1 MSLAP
6 SIVPDPAH
14 VHLLHLAAE
23 TTVITATVRTT
34 AASACCPLCGHAS
47 TRVHSHYTRRLADLP
62 WQGLAVKVVLYTR
75 KFFCD
80 NPDCTRQI
88 FTERLPELVAPY
100 ARCTRRLDDWFTA
113 VGFTVG
119 GAAGARLLGVLGLN
133 ATPAMLLARIRAT
146 PLTVGATPRVLGIDD
161 FAFRRGRRYGTILVD
176 LERHRP
182 VDLLPERSAPV
193 VAAWLTAHP
202 GVEIISRDRGG
213 DYAVGAREG
222 APEAVQIADRFH
234 LIKNL
239 SEVVERVVRRHA
251 QVVEQQTA
259 TTPLAHSV
267 ATAPPRSET
276 QQTHQQVNTILRR
289 RYEAI
294 HALAAR
300 GLSGQQIARELGL
313 HRHTVER
320 NLRLPSC
327 PERARHPRRPTLLDP
342 YEPYLHVRWAEG
354 CHNARRLWRE
364 IVAQGFPGSYQPVSR
379 FATYL
384 RLQEHHASEALAV
397 GTSALHP
404 TGQRGLTV
412 REAVSLLL
420 RLRATLTPDE
430 VLTRTRICQ
439 AHPDI
444 ARTDVLLVA
453 FKQVFRE
460 RDPQALA
467 AWLHEADHCGV
478 SELRTFAIKLRQDL
492 PAVQAAVVSPFSQGP
507 VEGHIHRLK
516 LLKRSMYGRG
526 NFDLL
531 KQRVLYA
538 AAVSA

>member
-23 TTVITATVRTT
+23 TTVIIATVRTS

-47 TRVHSHYTRRLADLP
+47 TRVHSRYTRRLADLP
-62 WQGLAVKVVLYTR
+62 WQGVAVKWVLYTR

-88 FTERLPELVAPY
+88 FTERLPKVVGPY
-100 ARCTRRLDDWFTA
+100 ARRTRRLDDWFTG
-113 VGFTVG
+113 VGFAAG
-119 GAAGARLLGVLGLN
+119 GAGGARLLGVLGLS
-133 ATPAMLLARIRAT
+133 ATPAMLLARMRT
-146 PLTVGATPRVLGIDD
+146 YPLTPPTTPRVLGIDD
-161 FAFRRGRRYGTILVD
+161 FAFRRGRRYGTIVVD

-182 VDLLPERSAPV
+182 VDLLPERSAQV

-213 DYAVGAREG
+213 DYAAGAREG
-222 APEAVQIADRFH
+222 APDAVQIADRFH

-239 SEVVERVVRRHA
+239 GEVVERVVRRHA
-251 QVVEQQTA
+251 HVVEQQTA

-276 QQTHQQVNTILRR
+276 QQTHDQVNDSIRR

-294 HALAAR
+294 HARAAR
-300 GLSGQQIARELGL
+300 GMSGQQIARELGL

-320 NLRLPSC
+320 NLRLPHC
-327 PERARHPRRPTLLDP
+327 PKRARHPRRPTMLDP
-342 YEPYLHVRWAEG
+342 YESYLSQRWAEG
-354 CHNARRLWRE
+354 CHTARRLWRE

-379 FATYL
+379 FAAYL
-384 RLQEHHASEALAV
+384 RQQEHLASDALAA
-397 GTSALHP
+397 GTSSPQP
-404 TGQRGLTV
+404 TGRRGLTV
-412 REAVSLLL
+412 REAVGLLL
-420 RLRATLTPDE
+420 RRRDTLTSDE
-430 VLTRTRICQ
+430 QLTRTRICQ
-439 AHPDI
+439 AH
-444 ARTDVLLVA
+444 AELAHTDVLLVA

-460 RDPQALA
+460 RNPDALA
-467 AWLHEADHCGV
+467 TWLEEAEHSGV
-478 SELRTFAIKLRQDL
+478 PELRAFVIKLRQDL

-538 AAVSA
+538 ANLSV

>member
-1 MSLAP
+1 MSLAV

-14 VHLLHLAAE
+14 VHLLHLSAE
-23 TTVITATVRTT
+23 TAVIIATVRTS
-34 AASACCPLCGHAS
+34 AASACCPQCGHSS

-62 WQGLAVKVVLYTR
+62 WQGLAVKVVVYTR

-80 NPDCTRQI
+80 NAACTRQI

-100 ARCTRRLDDWFTA
+100 ARRTRRLDEWFTA
-113 VGFTVG
+113 VGFAAG
-119 GAAGARLLGVLGLN
+119 GAAGARLLSVLGVS
-133 ATPAMLLARIRAT
+133 ATPAMLLARMRT
-146 PLTVGATPRVLGIDD
+146 YPLSLGTTPRALGIDD
-161 FAFRRGRRYGTILVD
+161 FAFRRGRRYGTIVVD

-182 VDLLPERSAPV
+182 VDLLPERSAQV
-193 VAAWLTAHP
+193 VAAWLRAHP

-213 DYAVGAREG
+213 DYAVGARQG
-222 APEAVQIADRFH
+222 APDAVQIADRFH

-239 SEVVERVVRRHA
+239 GEVVERVVRRHA
-251 QVVEQQTA
+251 HMVEQQTA

-276 QQTHQQVNTILRR
+276 QETHQQVNSIIRR

-294 HALAAR
+294 HVLAAK
-300 GLSGQQIARELGL
+300 GMSGQQIARELGL

-320 NLRLPSC
+320 NLCLPSC
-327 PERARHPRRPTLLDP
+327 PERARHPRRPTMLDP
-342 YEPYLHVRWAEG
+342 YESYLSQRWAEG
-354 CHNARRLWRE
+354 CHTARRLWRE

-379 FATYL
+379 FAAYL
-384 RLQEHHASEALAV
+384 RQQEHHASDALAAEA
-397 GTSALHP
+397 SAPQP
-404 TGQRGLTV
+404 TGRRGLTV
-412 REAVSLLL
+412 REAVSVLL
-420 RLRATLTPDE
+420 RRRDTLTSAE
-430 VLTRTRICQ
+430 RLTQTMICQ

-444 ARTDVLLVA
+444 ARTDGLLVA
-453 FKQVFRE
+453 FRQVFRE
-460 RDPQALA
+460 RDPAALA
-467 AWLHEADHCGV
+467 TWLDEAEHCGV
-478 SELRTFAIKLRQDL
+478 PELRTFAIKLRQDL

-538 AAVSA
+538 ANPSA

>member
-23 TTVITATVRTT
+23 TTAITATVRTT
-34 AASACCPLCGHAS
+34 AASACCPQCGHAS

-62 WQGLAVKVVLYTR
+62 WQGLAVKLVLYTR

-80 NPDCTRQI
+80 NAACTRQV

-100 ARCTRRLDDWFTA
+100 ARHTRRLDAWFVA
-113 VGFTVG
+113 VGFAAG
-119 GAAGARLLGVLGLN
+119 GAAGARLLSVLGLS
-133 ATPAMLLARIRAT
+133 ATPAMLLARMRT
-146 PLTVGATPRVLGIDD
+146 YPLTPRATPRVLGIDD
-161 FAFRRGRRYGTILVD
+161 FAFRRGRRYGTIVVD

-182 VDLLPERSAPV
+182 VDLLPERSAQV
-193 VAAWLTAHP
+193 GAAWLTAHP

-222 APEAVQIADRFH
+222 APDAVQIADRFH

-239 SEVVERVVRRHA
+239 GEVVERVVRRHA
-251 QVVEQQTA
+251 HVVEQQTA

-267 ATAPPRSET
+267 ATAPPRAET
-276 QQTHQQVNTILRR
+276 QQTHDQVNDIIRR

-294 HALAAR
+294 HALAAT
-300 GLSGQQIARELGL
+300 GMSGQQIARELGL

-320 NLRLPSC
+320 NLHLPSC
-327 PERARHPRRPTLLDP
+327 PERARHPRRPTMLDP
-342 YEPYLHVRWAEG
+342 YEPYLHQRWDQG

-364 IVAQGFPGSYQPVSR
+364 IVVQGFPGSYRPVSR
-379 FATYL
+379 FAAYL
-384 RLQEHHASEALAV
+384 RQQQHHASDEP
-397 GTSALHP
+397 SAKASAPQH
-404 TGQRGLTV
+404 TARRGVTV
-412 REAVSLLL
+412 REAVSVLL
-420 RLRATLTPDE
+420 RLRDTLTSAE
-430 VLTRTRICQ
+430 QLTRSRICQ

-453 FKQVFRE
+453 FKQLFRE
-460 RDPQALA
+460 RDPEALA
-467 AWLHEADHCGV
+467 TWLEEADHCGV
-478 SELRTFAIKLRQDL
+478 PELRTFATKLRQDL

-531 KQRVLYA
+531 KQRVLYKA
-538 AAVSA
+538 NPSA